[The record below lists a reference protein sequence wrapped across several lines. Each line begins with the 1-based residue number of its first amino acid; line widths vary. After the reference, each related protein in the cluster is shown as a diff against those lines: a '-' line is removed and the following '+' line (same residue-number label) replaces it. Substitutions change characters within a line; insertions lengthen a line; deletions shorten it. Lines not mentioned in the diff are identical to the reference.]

1 MSAAAPP
8 CGGQTGYVYAHT
20 SRLGQSL
27 DLIGCPCETAL
38 AYPEH
43 YNE

>member
-8 CGGQTGYVYAHT
+8 CGGQTRYAYT

-27 DLIGCPCETAL
+27 DIIGCPCETAL
-38 AYPEH
+38 AYPEE
-43 YNE
+43 NE